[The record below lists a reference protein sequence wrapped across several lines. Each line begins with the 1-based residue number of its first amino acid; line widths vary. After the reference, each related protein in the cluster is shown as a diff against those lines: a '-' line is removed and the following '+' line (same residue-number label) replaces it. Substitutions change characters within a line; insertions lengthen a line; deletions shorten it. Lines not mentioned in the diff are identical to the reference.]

1 MSISLS
7 PSALLYA
14 INTNSVRYILT
25 STLHVMKKYLA
36 LLCSAILVLA
46 FGACSDDDSFTSSPS
61 HLLTFSQDTVK
72 LDTVFSKV
80 PTATKTFWVYNRS
93 GDGIR
98 CSNIRLANGNQT
110 GFRVNVDGSY
120 LGAASGY
127 QLNNLEIRKNDSIR
141 VFVELTSPANN
152 QEKPTLLQDDLLFS
166 LESGAQQKVNLRAF
180 TWDAE
185 MHTDWVITENTT
197 ISSDIPIIIYGGLTV
212 AEGATLTLAEGTTL
226 YFHADAALD
235 VYGRLITQG
244 TPDNNVVLRG
254 DRIDNMFD
262 YLPYDNVSGQWPGI
276 HFYEKSYDN
285 ELNYVDIHSAHDA
298 IVCDSSDVS
307 RLKLALYNSVV
318 HNNEGYG
325 LKTTHSVVDV
335 RNCQIT
341 NALGDCV
348 SVCGGVCLLQHC
360 TIGQFYPFSANRG
373 VALRFGNVSDKGV
386 YPLYDFQCINTLVTG
401 YADDVIMGEADETVA
416 YTFKFD
422 HCVLRTPAIDDAER
436 IIGVTW
442 EDPEKTDSVG
452 TKHFAL
458 IDTDNLRYDFR
469 LDSVSMA
476 IGVANKEAALEYDRL
491 GIKRDDNPDVGCYE
505 YVKPE

>member
-1 MSISLS
+1 
-7 PSALLYA
+7 
-14 INTNSVRYILT
+14 
-25 STLHVMKKYLA
+25 MKNFLA
-36 LLCSAILVLA
+36 LLCSAILALA
-46 FGACSDDDSFTSSPS
+46 FVACSDDDSFTSSPS
-61 HLLTFSQDTVK
+61 HLLTFSQDTVR

-80 PTATKTFWVYNRS
+80 PTPTKSFWVYNRS

-120 LGAASGY
+120 LGASSGY
-127 QLNNLEIRKNDSIR
+127 QINDLEIRKNDSIR

-197 ISSDIPIIIYGGLTV
+197 INTSIPIIVYGGLTV
-212 AEGATLTLAEGTTL
+212 AEGVTLTLSEGTTI
-226 YFHADAALD
+226 YFHADAEFN
-235 VYGRLITQG
+235 VYGQLVAQG
-244 TPDNNVVLRG
+244 SPEKNVVLRG

-276 HFYEKSYDN
+276 HFHEKSYDN
-285 ELNYVDIHSAHDA
+285 ELNYVDIHSARDA

-325 LKTTHSVVDV
+325 LKTIHSVVDV

-373 VALRFGNVSDKGV
+373 VALRFSNFNDKGV
-386 YPLYDFQCINTLVTG
+386 YPLYDFQCVNTLVTG
-401 YADDVIMGEADETVA
+401 YADDVIMGEADETA
-416 YTFKFD
+416 PYTYKFD
-422 HCVLRTPAIDDAER
+422 HCVLRTPAIEDAER

-469 LDSVSMA
+469 LDSLSLA
-476 IGVANKEAALEYDRL
+476 IGAANKEEALEYDRL
-491 GIKRDDNPDVGCYE
+491 GVKRDDEPDVGCYE
-505 YVKPE
+505 YVKQE

>member
-1 MSISLS
+1 
-7 PSALLYA
+7 
-14 INTNSVRYILT
+14 
-25 STLHVMKKYLA
+25 MKNFLA
-36 LLCSAILVLA
+36 LLCSAILALA

-80 PTATKTFWVYNRS
+80 PTTTKTFWVYNKS

-110 GFRVNVDGSY
+110 GFRVNVDGTY
-120 LGAASGY
+120 LGASSGY
-127 QLNNLEIRKNDSIR
+127 QINDLEIRKNDSIR

-166 LESGAQQKVNLRAF
+166 LESGVQQKVNLRAF

-185 MHTDWVITENTT
+185 MHTDWVITEDMT
-197 ISSDIPIIIYGGLTV
+197 IDSSTPIIIYGGLTV
-212 AEGATLTLAEGTTL
+212 AEGATLTITGETTL
-226 YFHADAALD
+226 YFHADAPLD
-235 VYGRLITQG
+235 VYGRLVVQG
-244 TPDNNVVLRG
+244 TPDKNVVLRG
-254 DRIDNMFD
+254 DRIDHMFD

-276 HFYEKSYDN
+276 HFYEQSYEN
-285 ELNYVDIHSAHDA
+285 ELYFADIHSARDA

-318 HNNEGYG
+318 HNNEGHG
-325 LKTTHSVVDV
+325 LKSVHSVVDV
-335 RNCQIT
+335 RNTQIT

-348 SVCGGVCLLQHC
+348 NVCGGVCMLQHC
-360 TIGQFYPFSANRG
+360 TIGQFYPFSANSG
-373 VALRFGNVSDKGV
+373 VALRFGNVNDQGV
-386 YPLYDFQCINTLVTG
+386 FPLYDFQCVNTLVTG
-401 YADDVIMGEADETVA
+401 YADDVIMGESDETA
-416 YTFKFD
+416 PYTFKFD
-422 HCVLRTPAIDDAER
+422 HSVLRTPAIDDTEH

-442 EDPEKTDSVG
+442 ENPEKTDSVG

-458 IDTDNLRYDFR
+458 IDTENLRYDFQ
-469 LDSVSMA
+469 LDSVSIA
-476 IGVANKEAALEYDRL
+476 IGKANKEMVIEYDRL
-491 GIKRDDNPDVGCYE
+491 GVKRDDEPDVGCYE